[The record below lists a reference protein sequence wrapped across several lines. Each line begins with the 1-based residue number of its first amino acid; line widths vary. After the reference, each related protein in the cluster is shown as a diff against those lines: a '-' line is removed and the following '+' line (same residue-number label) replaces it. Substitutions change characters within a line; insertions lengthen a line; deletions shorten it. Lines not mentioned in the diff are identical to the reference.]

1 MATTKIEYFN
11 GSTKIGE
18 RTSIPFDEF
27 TWVGAPLGTH
37 TLTAK
42 LYDEVGLVNTSSIKN
57 ITVNALSSSYEA
69 ETITFMNSISIADD
83 TLPTIYDNVNGTQ
96 LWSII
101 DTYIKELKAA
111 NLFIPIVADYA
122 LIGGTTATHS
132 KNLKD
137 PSTFPITWF
146 NGWVHNKLGALGN
159 GTNTYGNTG
168 VVPSTSLNALHSIT
182 AAIGT
187 NNIPLNTIAVEATA
201 SSVSTANIMLRVKNG
216 GLTNIRGNLNDTAN
230 AIIVKQPTAMGVST
244 VSKQASDVHKIFR
257 NGILQ
262 GTGIGGGTLPTNP
275 ILFGCFSNNSPSPFA
290 GSYSNQR
297 QQGLVISSALSDA
310 EALTLN
316 NIISKRE
323 LALGRK
329 TW

>member
-11 GSTKIGE
+11 GTTKIGE
-18 RTSIPFDEF
+18 RTSAPFNEF
-27 TWVGAPLGTH
+27 TWINAPLGTH

-42 LYDEVGLVNTSSIKN
+42 LYDEVGLVSTSSIKN
-57 ITVNALSSSYEA
+57 ITVNALSSTYEA
-69 ETITFMNSISIADD
+69 ETTTFMNSISIADD

-101 DTYIKELKAA
+101 DSYIKDLKAA

-122 LIGGTTATHS
+122 QIGGTTATHS

-137 PSTFPITWF
+137 PTTFPITWF
-146 NGWVHNKLGALGN
+146 GGWVHNKLGALGN
-159 GTNTYGNTG
+159 GIDTYGNTG
-168 VVPSTSLNALHSIT
+168 INPSTSLNLLHSIT
-182 AAIGT
+182 IAIGT
-187 NNIPLNTIAVEATA
+187 NNIPLNTIAVEVTA
-201 SSVSTANIMLRVKNG
+201 SNSSAAIILLRVKNG
-216 GLTNIRGNLNDTAN
+216 GTTAIRGDLNDGAN
-230 AIIVKQPTAMGVST
+230 AIIEKQPTALGIST
-244 VSKQASDVHKIFR
+244 VSKQASNVHKIFR
-257 NGILQ
+257 NGVLK
-262 GTGIGGGTLPTNP
+262 GTGIGGGTLPTFP
-275 ILFGCFSNNSPSPFA
+275 ILFGCASVNSPNPFA

-297 QQGLVISSALSDA
+297 RQGLVISSALSDA
-310 EALTLN
+310 EALTLS